1 MPAIAVKKR
10 PLAGS
15 ATSRVWE
22 IADEMLRQSGAVPSG
37 RAVVDRYV
45 AEGFNEGTG
54 FTQYSHWKKA
64 HENHVRHGPQNG
76 SAVLPKGINPL
87 SGKPVSV
94 DRQVL
99 KVGADGRLLIPQE
112 MRIAM
117 RLGDSGKV
125 SVWVEA
131 GVLHVR
137 SPQIGLWQAQEI
149 AQQYATPGVSQ
160 VDAFLAERR
169 AMWGEE

>member
-1 MPAIAVKKR
+1 MSGLSVKKR

-22 IADEMLRQSGAVPSG
+22 IADEMLRQGGAIPSG

-64 HENHVRHGPQNG
+64 HENHFRRPSQPARPGPADG
-76 SAVLPKGINPL
+76 
-87 SGKPVSV
+87 
-94 DRQVL
+94 
-99 KVGADGRLLIPQE
+99 VGHPDGRPHSMPCQTLRVGPDGRLLIPQE
-112 MRIAM
+112 MRVAM

-137 SPQIGLWQAQEI
+137 SPQVGLWEAQEI
-149 AQQYATPGVSQ
+149 AKQYATPGVSQ
-160 VDAFLAERR
+160 VETFLGERR
-169 AMWGEE
+169 AQWGEE